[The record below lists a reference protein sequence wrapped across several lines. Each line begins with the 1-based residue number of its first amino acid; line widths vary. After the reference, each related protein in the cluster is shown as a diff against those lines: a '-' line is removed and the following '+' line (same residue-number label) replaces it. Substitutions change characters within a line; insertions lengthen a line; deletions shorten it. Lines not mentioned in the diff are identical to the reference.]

1 VESKPATPETNDSWL
16 VRNEFLI
23 RRLHSLT
30 GLVPVGAYMVVHL
43 LTNSTVVD
51 SPATFQKSVYLIHSL
66 GSMLP
71 IVEWGFIFIPLL
83 FHAIIGV
90 VIIASG
96 LPNTTAYPYES
107 NIRYTLQR
115 MTGMIAFVFIV
126 WHVFHMHGW
135 FHNEWWLTN
144 VAEPLGGAQF
154 KAYNASST
162 AAAALSSTLVMIL
175 YAIGV
180 LASVFHLANGIW
192 TAGITWGL
200 WLSPAAQGRAGVAC
214 WVFGLGLSVVGMTAL
229 IGMSRVD
236 QREAVKIE
244 GEMRDAGIR
253 ARVIPADDH
262 KTSVPHEPAKEP
274 KSASDKGAAV
284 APAKAPAHEEKKA
297 PH

>member
-1 VESKPATPETNDSWL
+1 MESKIATPETNDSWL

-51 SPATFQKSVYLIHSL
+51 SPASFQRQVYLIHAL
-66 GSMLP
+66 GDFLP
-71 IVEWGFIFIPLL
+71 VIEWTLIFIPLL
-83 FHAIIGV
+83 FHAIVGV
-90 VIIASG
+90 VIVASG

-115 MTGMIAFVFIV
+115 VTGMIAFVFIV

-135 FHNEWWLTN
+135 FHNEWWLDN

-154 KAYNASST
+154 RAYNASST
-162 AAAALSSTLVMIL
+162 AAAALGSALVMLL
-175 YAIGV
+175 YAIGI

-200 WLSPAAQGRAGVAC
+200 WLTPAAQGRAGIAC
-214 WVFGLGLSVVGMTAL
+214 WIFGVGLSVVGMTAL
-229 IGMSRVD
+229 IGMARVD
-236 QREAVKIE
+236 QSEAVQIE
-244 GEMRDAGIR
+244 NDMLNAGLKSKL
-253 ARVIPADDH
+253 IPPNEH
-262 KTSVPHEPAKEP
+262 KMSRPHTVKKDTKSPSDNGPLDKRTKPAEKTTSE
-274 KSASDKGAAV
+274 
-284 APAKAPAHEEKKA
+284 
-297 PH
+297 